1 MITQNNSKMENTET
15 SNSKKIRTY
24 AFCFV
29 IILINIIHLYLY
41 DDSPLNIIS
50 VKNNGLIDFGE
61 DPLYPGIIN
70 FTNIFLDFIGIY
82 ISIVFINQLLLM
94 VYEFVLKFSLDTKKE
109 KILIYGINS
118 LYILLLVI
126 TYIYIKTYSD

>member
-1 MITQNNSKMENTET
+1 MENTET

-29 IILINIIHLYLY
+29 IILINVIHLYLY
-41 DDSPLNIIS
+41 ADSPLNIIS

-82 ISIVFINQLLLM
+82 ISIVFINHLLLM
-94 VYEFVLKFSLDTKKE
+94 IYEFILRFSLDTKKE
-109 KILIYGINS
+109 RILIYGINS
-118 LYILLLVI
+118 LYILFIVI
-126 TYIYIKTYSD
+126 TYIYIKIASD

>member
-41 DDSPLNIIS
+41 DDSPLS
-50 VKNNGLIDFGE
+50 
-61 DPLYPGIIN
+61 IIN
-70 FTNIFLDFIGIY
+70 IKDNGWVNLDEGPCIICFNPVFLFLASIFA
-82 ISIVFINQLLLM
+82 SIVFINQLLLM
-94 VYEFVLKFSLDTKKE
+94 VYEFVLKFALDTKKE
-109 KILIYGINS
+109 RILIYGINS
-118 LYILLLVI
+118 LYILLVVI

>member
-1 MITQNNSKMENTET
+1 MENTET

-82 ISIVFINQLLLM
+82 YISIVFINQLLLM

-109 KILIYGINS
+109 RILIYGINS

-126 TYIYIKTYSD
+126 TYIYIKTTSD

>member
-1 MITQNNSKMENTET
+1 MENTET

-29 IILINIIHLYLY
+29 IILINVIHLYLY
-41 DDSPLNIIS
+41 EKSPLNIIS

-82 ISIVFINQLLLM
+82 ISIVFINHLLLM
-94 VYEFVLKFSLDTKKE
+94 IYEFILKFSVDTKKE
-109 KILIYGINS
+109 RILIYGINL
-118 LYILLLVI
+118 LYIIYVLVI
-126 TYIYIKTYSD
+126 YIYFSQPVD

>member
-1 MITQNNSKMENTET
+1 MENTET

-29 IILINIIHLYLY
+29 IILINVIHLYLY
-41 DDSPLNIIS
+41 EKSPLNIIS

-82 ISIVFINQLLLM
+82 ISIVFINHLLLM
-94 VYEFVLKFSLDTKKE
+94 IYEFILRFSLDTKKE
-109 KILIYGINS
+109 RILIYGINL
-118 LYILLLVI
+118 LYIIYVLVI
-126 TYIYIKTYSD
+126 YIYFSQPVD

>member
-41 DDSPLNIIS
+41 DDSPLS
-50 VKNNGLIDFGE
+50 
-61 DPLYPGIIN
+61 IIN
-70 FTNIFLDFIGIY
+70 IKDNGWVDLDEGRCIICFNPLFLFLASILA
-82 ISIVFINQLLLM
+82 SIVFINHLLLM
-94 VYEFVLKFSLDTKKE
+94 IYDLAFKLSDTKIE
-109 KILIYGINS
+109 RILVYIINI
-118 LYILLLVI
+118 LYIIYVLAI
-126 TYIYIKTYSD
+126 YIYIKTYSD

>member
-1 MITQNNSKMENTET
+1 MENTET

-29 IILINIIHLYLY
+29 IILINVIHLYLY
-41 DDSPLNIIS
+41 EKSPLNIIS

-82 ISIVFINQLLLM
+82 ISIVFINHLLLM
-94 VYEFVLKFSLDTKKE
+94 IYEFILRFSLDTKKE
-109 KILIYGINS
+109 RILIYGINS
-118 LYILLLVI
+118 LYILFIVI
-126 TYIYIKTYSD
+126 TYIYIKIASD